1 MSPSNKSFRILAGS
15 ASLILL
21 VASLAGA
28 AQTTLKECLD
38 QALLNNPSLKVSR
51 NDVLI
56 QAENVS
62 LAASSYYPKVDL
74 QAGYTALLDPQA
86 IKTNGGTFET
96 QQPDYAFASLSIYQ
110 TIYDFGRR
118 ERRKEQASLLEGSI
132 TSNYSATK
140 KDVSLQ
146 VINSYYSVLHQLRLV
161 DAAKDEVA
169 QTEQH
174 LKIATSLYEEG
185 VTTRNDLLQAEVKL
199 SASRQKLLAAGNQ
212 LNNNWLQL
220 NYLTGNASENRATLS
235 EESEIEE
242 PRLDKDRSSL
252 EKRDEIAAQKS
263 AVRAGESLVEESRR
277 EFYPELFLKAGVD
290 YLQNSKV
297 VEQTMAAATVGIK
310 VNLFDGMATTSKQRQ
325 AVKLLEKEKDRLRN
339 LEEALMLEVHIAQN
353 DLAVA
358 SERIKMTKSAI
369 TQSEENLRINNDRY
383 KAQVGTAT
391 EVIDAQTLLSQARS
405 DHYQALFDLQ
415 VARAR
420 VRRATGE
427 L

>member
-1 MSPSNKSFRILAGS
+1 MSPSNKALKILTGS
-15 ASLILL
+15 AALIIFA
-21 VASLAGA
+21 ASMAGA
-28 AQTTLKECLD
+28 AEMTLKECLE
-38 QALLNNPSLKVSR
+38 QAMKSNPALRVAS
-51 NDVLI
+51 NDRLI
-56 QAENVS
+56 QSENVS
-62 LAASSYYPKVDL
+62 LAESGYYPRLDV

-86 IKTNGGTFET
+86 IKTNGGSFET

-110 TIYDFGRR
+110 TLYDFGRR
-118 ERRKEQASLLEGSI
+118 DRRKEQASLQEGAI
-132 TSNYSATK
+132 TSNYSAIK

-146 VINSYYSVLHQLRLV
+146 VINSYYSVLHQVRLV
-161 DAAKDEVA
+161 DAARDEVA
-169 QTEQH
+169 QREQH

-199 SASRQKLLAAGNQ
+199 SASRQKLLSTGNQ

-220 NYLTGNASENRATLS
+220 NYLTGNPPENRATLS
-235 EESEIEE
+235 EEAEIEQ
-242 PRLDKDRSSL
+242 PRMDKVSL

-263 AVRAGESLVEESRR
+263 VIKAGESLVDESRR

-297 VEQTMAAATVGIK
+297 VEQTMAAATIGIK
-310 VNLFDGMATTSKQRQ
+310 VNLFDGMATTSRQRQ
-325 AVKLLEKEKDRLRN
+325 AVRMLEKEKDRLKG
-339 LEEALMLEVHIAQN
+339 LEDALLLEVHAAQN
-353 DLAVA
+353 DLTVA
-358 SERIKMTKSAI
+358 TERIKMTKSAI

-420 VRRATGE
+420 VRRGTGE

>member
-1 MSPSNKSFRILAGS
+1 MSPADKSFRILAGS

-96 QQPDYAFASLSIYQ
+96 QQSDYAFASLSIYQ
-110 TIYDFGRR
+110 TLYDFGRR
-118 ERRKEQASLLEGSI
+118 DRRKEQASLVEGSVS
-132 TSNYSATK
+132 SNHSALK

-146 VINSYYSVLHQLRLV
+146 VINSYYSVLHQQRLM
-161 DAAKDEVA
+161 DAARDEVV

-185 VTTRNDLLQAEVKL
+185 VTTWNDLLQAEVKL
-199 SASRQKLLAAGNQ
+199 SASRQKLLAASNRLG
-212 LNNNWLQL
+212 NNWLQL
-220 NYLTGNASENRATLS
+220 NYLTGNAPENRADLN
-235 EESEIEE
+235 EDAEIL
-242 PRLDKDRSSL
+242 PPQTGSAKQSL
-252 EKRDEIAAQKS
+252 AKRDEIAAQQS
-263 AVRAGESLVEESRR
+263 AIRAGESQVEESRR

-290 YLQNSKV
+290 YLQNDKV
-297 VEQTMAAATVGIK
+297 SEQAMYSATVGLK
-310 VNLFDGMATTSKQRQ
+310 VNLFDGMATTSRQRQ

-339 LEEALMLEVHIAQN
+339 LEETLILEVHIAQN

-358 SERIKMTKSAI
+358 SERLKMTKTAI

-420 VRRATGE
+420 VKRAIGE

>member
-1 MSPSNKSFRILAGS
+1 MSPADKSFRILAGS

-110 TIYDFGRR
+110 TVYDFGRR

-297 VEQTMAAATVGIK
+297 V
-310 VNLFDGMATTSKQRQ
+310 
-325 AVKLLEKEKDRLRN
+325 
-339 LEEALMLEVHIAQN
+339 
-353 DLAVA
+353 
-358 SERIKMTKSAI
+358 
-369 TQSEENLRINNDRY
+369 
-383 KAQVGTAT
+383 
-391 EVIDAQTLLSQARS
+391 
-405 DHYQALFDLQ
+405 
-415 VARAR
+415 
-420 VRRATGE
+420 
-427 L
+427 

>member
-1 MSPSNKSFRILAGS
+1 MSFSNNTLKILACS
-15 ASLILL
+15 ATFIFL
-21 VASLAGA
+21 AATTAGA
-28 AQTTLKECLD
+28 APTTLKECLD
-38 QALLNNPSLKVSR
+38 QAMQNNPSLRVSR
-51 NDVLI
+51 SDSLI
-56 QAENVS
+56 QSENVS
-62 LAASSYYPKVDL
+62 LAESGYYPRMDL
-74 QAGYTALLDPQA
+74 QAGYTALVDPQA
-86 IKTNGGTFET
+86 IKTAGGTFET

-132 TSNYSATK
+132 TSNYSAIK

-146 VINSYYSVLHQLRLV
+146 VIGSYYSVLHQMRLV
-161 DAAKDEVA
+161 DAARDEVA

-199 SASRQKLLAAGNQ
+199 SASRQKLLSANNQ
-212 LNNNWLQL
+212 LGNNWLRL
-220 NYLTGNASENRATLS
+220 NYLTGNAPENRTTLA
-235 EESEIEE
+235 EEIEIE
-242 PRLDKDRSSL
+242 QPRVGNDKL
-252 EKRDEIAAQKS
+252 AIAKRDEIAAQKS
-263 AVRAGESLVEESRR
+263 AIRAGESLVEESRR
-277 EFYPELFLKAGVD
+277 EYYPELFLKAGID

-297 VEQTMAAATVGIK
+297 VEQTMTGATVGLKI
-310 VNLFDGMATTSKQRQ
+310 NLFDGMATTSRQRQ
-325 AVKLLEKEKDRLRN
+325 SVRMLEKERDRLRG
-339 LEEALMLEVHIAQN
+339 LEEALLLEVHTAQN

-358 SERIKMTKSAI
+358 AERIKMTKTAI

-420 VRRATGE
+420 VKRAIGE

>member
-1 MSPSNKSFRILAGS
+1 MSPANKSFRILAGS

-51 NDVLI
+51 NDTLI

-62 LAASSYYPKVDL
+62 QAASSYYPRVDL
-74 QAGYTALLDPQA
+74 QAGYTVLLDPQA

-118 ERRKEQASLLEGSI
+118 DRRKEQASLLEGSI
-132 TSNYSATK
+132 ASNYSATK

-146 VINSYYSVLHQLRLV
+146 VINGYYSVLHQLRLV

-174 LKIATSLYEEG
+174 LKIATALYEEG
-185 VTTRNDLLQAEVKL
+185 ATTRNDLLQAGVKL

-220 NYLTGNASENRATLS
+220 NYLTGNAPENRATLS

-242 PRLDKDRSSL
+242 PRLDKDKPSL

-310 VNLFDGMATTSKQRQ
+310 VNLFDGMATTSRQRQ

-339 LEEALMLEVHIAQN
+339 LEEALLLDVHIARN

>member
-1 MSPSNKSFRILAGS
+1 MSPSNKTFRILAGS
-15 ASLILL
+15 VSLILL

-28 AQTTLKECLD
+28 SQTTLKECLD
-38 QALLNNPSLKVSR
+38 QALQNNPALKVSR
-51 NDVLI
+51 NDSLI
-56 QAENVS
+56 QSENVS
-62 LAASSYYPKVDL
+62 IAESGYYPKVDL
-74 QAGYTALLDPQA
+74 QAGYTVLVDPQA

-118 ERRKEQASLLEGSI
+118 ERRKEQASLLEGSVS
-132 TSNYSATK
+132 SNYSALK

-146 VINSYYSVLHQLRLV
+146 VINSYYSVLHQMRLV

-199 SASRQKLLAAGNQ
+199 SASRQKLLAANNQ
-212 LNNNWLQL
+212 LDNNWLQL
-220 NYLTGNASENRATLS
+220 NYLTGNGPENRSVLS
-235 EESEIEE
+235 EEVEIEQ
-242 PRLDKDRSSL
+242 PRLDKDKSAV

-297 VEQTMAAATVGIK
+297 VEQTMAAATVGFK

-325 AVKLLEKEKDRLRN
+325 AVRMLEKEKDRLRS
-339 LEEALMLEVHIAQN
+339 LEETLLLEVHIAQN
-353 DLAVA
+353 DLTVA
-358 SERIKMTKSAI
+358 AERIRMTKTAI

>member
-1 MSPSNKSFRILAGS
+1 MSPSDKTFRILAAS
-15 ASLILL
+15 VSLILL
-21 VASLAGA
+21 AASLARA
-28 AQTTLKECLD
+28 SQTTLKECLD
-38 QALLNNPSLKVSR
+38 QALRNNPSLKVSR
-51 NDVLI
+51 NDSLI
-56 QAENVS
+56 QSENVS
-62 LAASSYYPKVDL
+62 LAESGYYPKVDL
-74 QAGYTALLDPQA
+74 QAGYTALVDPQA
-86 IKTNGGTFET
+86 IKTNGGSFET

-118 ERRKEQASLLEGSI
+118 NRRKEQASLLEGSI
-132 TSNYSATK
+132 SSNYGAMK

-146 VINSYYSVLHQLRLV
+146 VINSYYSVLHQIRLV

-199 SASRQKLLAAGNQ
+199 SASRQKLLVASNQ
-212 LNNNWLQL
+212 LGNNWLQL
-220 NYLTGNASENRATLS
+220 NYLTGNAPENRATLS
-235 EESEIEE
+235 EEVEIEQ
-242 PRLDKDRSSL
+242 PRLDNDKRSL

-310 VNLFDGMATTSKQRQ
+310 VNLFDGMATTSRQRQ
-325 AVKLLEKEKDRLRN
+325 AVRMLEKEKDRLRS
-339 LEEALMLEVHIAQN
+339 LEEALLLEVHTAQN

-358 SERIKMTKSAI
+358 AERIKMTKSAI

-391 EVIDAQTLLSQARS
+391 EVVDAQTLLSQAKS

>member
-1 MSPSNKSFRILAGS
+1 MSPSNRTFRILAGS

-21 VASLAGA
+21 AASLAGA
-28 AQTTLKECLD
+28 AQITLKECLD
-38 QALLNNPSLKVSR
+38 RALQNNPALKVVR
-51 NDVLI
+51 NDSLI

-62 LAASSYYPKVDL
+62 IAESGYYPKVDL
-74 QAGYTALLDPQA
+74 QAGYTALLDPQS
-86 IKTNGGTFET
+86 IKTGNGSFET

-110 TIYDFGRR
+110 TLYDFGRR
-118 ERRKEQASLLEGSI
+118 DRRKEQASLVEGSVS
-132 TSNYSATK
+132 SNYSAMK

-146 VINSYYSVLHQLRLV
+146 VIDGYYSVLHEKRLV
-161 DAAKDEVA
+161 EAAKDEVA

-199 SASRQKLLAAGNQ
+199 SASKQKLLAANNRLGNS
-212 LNNNWLQL
+212 WLRL
-220 NYLTGNASENRATLS
+220 NYLTGSAPENRTDLNEDA
-235 EESEIEE
+235 EIL
-242 PRLDKDRSSL
+242 PPQTGNDKQSL

-263 AVRAGESLVEESRR
+263 AVRAGESQVEESRR
-277 EFYPELFLKAGVD
+277 EFYPELFLKAGAD
-290 YLQNSKV
+290 YLQNDKV
-297 VEQTMAAATVGIK
+297 AEQAMYSATVGLK
-310 VNLFDGMATTSKQRQ
+310 VNLFDGMATTSRQRQ
-325 AVKLLEKEKDRLRN
+325 AVRMLEKEKDRLRS
-339 LEEALMLEVHIAQN
+339 LEEALLLEAHTAQN

-358 SERIKMTKSAI
+358 SERIKMTKTAI

-420 VRRATGE
+420 VRRAIGD